1 MSTTESKESRHFLRI
16 PFHADV
22 DLHIHLIEEV
32 HTAQLLDISLKGALV
47 KTEKEITSYIDGRNC
62 NMTLLLGKDD
72 TGITM
77 QGRIAHHEGQL
88 IGLECLHIDLDSIT
102 NLRRLI
108 ALNTGSEQLL
118 ERELGEM
125 LKIANTDKMNA

>member
-1 MSTTESKESRHFLRI
+1 MNTTESKESRHFLRI
-16 PFHADV
+16 PFHAEV
-22 DLHIHLIEEV
+22 ELHIHLIEEF
-32 HTAQLLDISLKGALV
+32 HTAHLLDISLKGALV
-47 KTEKEITSYIDGRNC
+47 KTDQAITTYTHGRNC
-62 NMTLLLGKDD
+62 NMSLLLSDD
-72 TGITM
+72 KTSIKM

-108 ALNTGSEQLL
+108 ALNTVNEQLL

-125 LKIANTDKMNA
+125 LKVVNSEKMNT